1 MSSCIHRD
9 LVDRGRYLFAISAG
23 LMAITG
29 RMFQLS
35 SSSRCLVF
43 LLMRRISIVYL
54 LNKSQR
60 ACIQHM
66 LSENMSCEALSLHK
80 LTRNPLIG
88 CLAASGVADGYTT
101 TACFLIFEGACGL
114 NLSICCVVVLCLPFG
129 KCNVSLQE

>member
-1 MSSCIHRD
+1 MSSCIDRD

-35 SSSRCLVF
+35 LSSRCLVF

-60 ACIQHM
+60 ACI
-66 LSENMSCEALSLHK
+66 
-80 LTRNPLIG
+80 
-88 CLAASGVADGYTT
+88 
-101 TACFLIFEGACGL
+101 
-114 NLSICCVVVLCLPFG
+114 
-129 KCNVSLQE
+129 